1 MSVKAYS
8 KKQHGATK
16 LSANFTVKEFACKDG
31 SDKILID
38 SDLVELLQ
46 RIRDRFG
53 KAVVI
58 NSAYRNEAYNRKIG
72 GASKSQHING
82 TAADIRI
89 SGVAPE
95 DVAKFAEY
103 LMPNSGGI
111 GLYPAFTHV
120 DVRAKRSRWTDFGT
134 EKSVT
139 GFPGYKP
146 SAKELES
153 INDIVWELHSRG
165 IITDKDLWLK
175 KLTADKD
182 MYWFAYKVCNK
193 TKNK

>member
-1 MSVKAYS
+1 MSVKTYS

-38 SDLVELLQ
+38 SDLVEILQ
-46 RIRDRFG
+46 KIRDHFG

-58 NSAYRNEAYNRKIG
+58 NSAYRNEAYNKKVG
-72 GASKSQHING
+72 SSSTSQHIKG

-89 SGVAPE
+89 SGVTPE
-95 DVAKFAEY
+95 EVAKYAEY
-103 LMPNSGGI
+103 LMPNKGGI

-120 DVRAKRSRWTDFGT
+120 DVRANRSRWKNYGK
-134 EKSVT
+134 EISVS
-139 GFPGYKP
+139 GFPGYTP
-146 SAKELES
+146 PAKKLES
-153 INDIVWELHSRG
+153 INDIVWELHQRG
-165 IITDKDLWLK
+165 IITDKDLWIK

-182 MYWFAYKVCNK
+182 VYWLAYKVCNIK
-193 TKNK
+193 